1 METPWWKFSSGRF
14 FCFSLS
20 LHFHYFSNKNIYLIL
35 NINFLISWIQA
46 QQKKEARGN
55 DDCCELLSNS
65 LTLWIH
71 HSNDIK
77 WSVISLG
84 HIVNGELP
92 KFVLEMDT
100 NELELFILEKL
111 RKRYEERLK
120 HSNDEVLL
128 SDLEIVNSLIS
139 KYNE

>member
-1 METPWWKFSSGRF
+1 MDTSQPAV
-14 FCFSLS
+14 L
-20 LHFHYFSNKNIYLIL
+20 
-35 NINFLISWIQA
+35 QA
-46 QQKKEARGN
+46 QVDLG
-55 DDCCELLSNS
+55 CELLSNS

-111 RKRYEERLK
+111 RKGYEERLK